1 MVETEDLA
9 EEKEVPPPP
18 SVILSLDVL
27 MKFILYVFIYCFVF
41 FRMWKTWDFMEETE
55 DLAEEK
61 EARQA
66 DRTVAPTPYW
76 ILSSAIASRAS
87 WGVGVEEV
95 VCDWKMVTLKRCG
108 DRDEGAADMW
118 GLGLGF
124 VS

>member
-76 ILSSAIASRAS
+76 IPSSAIESRAG

-95 VCDWKMVTLKRCG
+95 VYDWKMVTLNQ
-108 DRDEGAADMW
+108 A
-118 GLGLGF
+118 
-124 VS
+124 